1 MIVCTLTNPR
11 LGCVMLEIG
20 LWQSIASLA
29 TENAD
34 KSAHV
39 FRDRLVAIAN
49 RELPGQAGRI
59 YADATKRCLQI
70 CQTGNMEDYGKKLLQ
85 QIIEE
90 LGRCVV

>member
-1 MIVCTLTNPR
+1 
-11 LGCVMLEIG
+11 MLEIG

-29 TENAD
+29 PELAPE
-34 KSAHV
+34 SVYV

-70 CQTGNMEDYGKKLLQ
+70 CQTGNMEDDDKKLLQ
-85 QIIEE
+85 QIIGE